1 MKEDRK
7 EKDIFPTRRLTVH
20 DGDWPGPKVIIQHD
34 MSDFIRKTF
43 GLEEKKQDKPAEVIS
58 LKRDPH

>member
-1 MKEDRK
+1 MKKDK
-7 EKDIFPTRRLTVH
+7 EKKDLFPTRRFTVH

-34 MSDFIRKTF
+34 MSEFIRKTF
-43 GLEEKKQDKPAEVIS
+43 GLEEKKQDKPAEVIP